1 MQGGR
6 HVSIEEYVKRS
17 LPDQVDRALVL
28 EMIMDEYGTVLKR
41 LIYSYVKDWNTAS
54 DLTQDTFIAVYE
66 KLENFQQRSSFKTW
80 IFTIAINKS
89 KDYLKSWHYRNMIM
103 NEKIFFLKKDKE
115 KDPETAFLDRDEHHE
130 LLNTIESLS
139 VKYREVFLLHYYQDL
154 SLAEISEALNIPIST
169 VKTRLY
175 RGQEKVRKILTFS
188 ERGEQHG

>member
-1 MQGGR
+1 
-6 HVSIEEYVKRS
+6 VSIDEYVKRS
-17 LPDQVDRALVL
+17 IADQVDRALVL
-28 EMIMDEYGTVLKR
+28 EMIMEEYGTVLKR
-41 LIYSYVKDWNTAS
+41 LIYSYVKDWNAAS
-54 DLTQDTFIAVYE
+54 DLTQDTFITVYE

-89 KDYLKSWHYRNMIM
+89 KDYLKSWHYRNLIM
-103 NEKIFFLKKDKE
+103 NEKIFLLKKDRG
-115 KDPETAFLDRDEHHE
+115 KDPEAAFLERDSHHE
-130 LLNTIESLS
+130 LLKTIESLT

-175 RGQEKVRKILTFS
+175 RGQEKVRKILSAS

>member
-1 MQGGR
+1 M
-6 HVSIEEYVKRS
+6 SIDEYIKRS
-17 LPDQVDRALVL
+17 IDNKVDRALVL

-41 LIYSYVKDWNTAS
+41 LIYSYVKDWNAAS
-54 DLTQDTFIAVYE
+54 DLTQDTFITVYE

-89 KDYLKSWHYRNMIM
+89 KDYLKSWHYRNLVM
-103 NEKIFFLKKDKE
+103 NEKIFLLKKDRVKG
-115 KDPETAFLDRDEHHE
+115 PEAAFLEQDEHHE
-130 LLNTIESLS
+130 LLKTIESLT
-139 VKYREVFLLHYYQDL
+139 VKYREVFLLHYYQDF

-175 RGQEKVRKILTFS
+175 RGQEKVRKILTAS